1 MKGMPCTLF
10 TDQCKSRCHSGLTFA
25 VHYLKGEFVTHILKY
40 DLTSKWLVVVF
51 YKNRHI

>member
-25 VHYLKGEFVTHILKY
+25 VCYLKEEFVTHILKY
-40 DLTSKWLVVVF
+40 DLTSKRLVVVF
-51 YKNRHI
+51 YQNRHI